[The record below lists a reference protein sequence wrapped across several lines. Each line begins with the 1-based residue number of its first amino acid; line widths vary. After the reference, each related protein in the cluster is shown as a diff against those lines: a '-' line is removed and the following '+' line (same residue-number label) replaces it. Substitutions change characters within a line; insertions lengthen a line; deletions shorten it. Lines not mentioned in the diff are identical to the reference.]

1 MDEEEKVEE
10 GVEEGILDPIEEID
24 DFRFEDDEYDD
35 PDKDH

>member
-1 MDEEEKVEE
+1 MDEEEKE
-10 GVEEGILDPIEEID
+10 GVLEEEMLEPSAEA